1 MVAESGHILKTPA
14 QQQAVVTVDKS
25 LLVSAAAGSGK
36 TTVLADRCVHLV
48 CDADRPC
55 DVDELLV
62 VTFTEAAAAE
72 MKSRIAQS
80 LRRRAASQPSENL
93 ARQLALIDQAQVS
106 TLHGFCA
113 RLLRQN
119 FHIAGVDPAFRI
131 LDGQEARLLRQQI
144 ARELFRDSYGSL
156 TGFEHFIDCYGDG
169 DDERLVSLLFNTH
182 EMLCSLTDPNS
193 WLRAADRRL
202 AQVTSGVLDETL
214 LGAALSEWVSAELG
228 DLERRCSDVLR
239 QLRQIK
245 FPVYERYVQE
255 HFLPVISNL
264 RAIFEG
270 DGLDALV
277 QSLEFDFPRLPSVSN
292 SLPNKDR
299 AFAVIDDL
307 KKAMTSGKWRT
318 VLRFSSEQWQEGM
331 RATLPHARTLFE
343 LIKQFA
349 IRYRRAKDLGRSL
362 DFADLERCTL
372 KMLGGKGQPTE
383 TARAC
388 HRRYRHVLV
397 DEYQDIN
404 ELQDEI
410 LKLVSDGPN
419 LFCVGDVKQSIYRFR
434 LAEPGLFLKR
444 EKSFRDGKSGGKVI
458 DLQKNFRSRKPLL
471 EAINSVFERLMT
483 AEAAEIQ
490 YDQHHRLVHGQT
502 FPPAEDGR
510 TFIGAPI
517 ELELLAKS
525 DHSENEDEN
534 LDQLEREAAFVAGRI
549 RQMMGMEPGT
559 TPMLIADRDADGAS
573 ILRPIRFSD
582 IVILLRT
589 MRFKSEQFARILAAR
604 KIPVHADSVTGYF
617 ESMEVRDMLAL
628 LQLLDNQQQDIPLA
642 ALLRGPLANLT
653 DADDAMA
660 RIRLAYPGET
670 PFHQAVTRY
679 AAEKQDELA
688 KRVGK
693 ILADLQR
700 WREAAGRR
708 PLHEV
713 IWDIFAETGL
723 LAFCEGLPAGA
734 QRVANLLY
742 FHERAATFGSFQRQG
757 LGHFLE
763 FLESLR
769 EESDIGLP
777 ATSSRAAEVVRIMSV
792 HRSKG
797 LEFPVVFLPDLGKRI
812 NLQDTQGSILLDRE
826 LGIGLMVV
834 DELRRVRY
842 PSLASTLVKN
852 RLHRQAMAE
861 ELRVL
866 YVAMTRAKEHL
877 VMVGTTTE
885 KCLQCWQSQ
894 WAGRVGP
901 LPSAEVLGAK
911 RVLDWIG
918 PLAAALGTSTF
929 RTTFHTSE
937 PPSETTKTAAA
948 APASQSPQ
956 EETGPCPA
964 ADAVIQR
971 LTFHYPHHG
980 LAQIPAAQSVT
991 GRKELAEPDDLPDV
1005 IRAAPL
1011 PRVLERP
1018 DFLVGQVVF
1027 SATERGTAT
1036 HLVLQH
1042 LDFRRPCDAA
1052 DVAEQIAA
1060 LVARRAIS
1068 AAAAKEVDQEAI
1080 VWFATSDV
1088 GQLLRQNA
1096 DRLRREIAVYFA
1108 APSFTSPGTPRE
1120 AGWGPERIG
1129 TSALPPPPQPSSGV
1143 PGEGENAAALDEV
1156 MVRGRLDLLLP
1167 LADGNVIVDYKTD
1180 AVDENSA
1187 KLRAEEYRPQMNL
1200 YRHAIERITGKPV
1213 KDVHLVFMRP
1223 RRSIRI

>member
-1 MVAESGHILKTPA
+1 MGVERQSLMRTPA

-48 CDADRPC
+48 CDAEPPC

-72 MKSRIAQS
+72 MKTRIGQS
-80 LRRRAASQPSENL
+80 LRRRFHEQPTDNL

-113 RLLRQN
+113 RLLRQH
-119 FHIAGVDPAFRI
+119 FHIANIDPAFRI
-131 LDGQEARLLRQQI
+131 LDGDEARLLRLQI
-144 ARELFRDSYGSL
+144 ARELFRDSYDGL
-156 TGFEHFIDCYGDG
+156 PGFAQFIDCYGEG
-169 DDERLVSLLFNTH
+169 NDERLACLLVDTH

-193 WLRAADRRL
+193 WLKEADRRL
-202 AQVTSGVLDETL
+202 TECATGSLEDAQLGEVLR
-214 LGAALSEWVSAELG
+214 EWVDNELR
-228 DLERRCSDVLR
+228 DLQRRCDGALR
-239 QLRQIK
+239 QLRQIN
-245 FPVYERYVQE
+245 FPIYERYVKE
-255 HFLPVISNL
+255 NFVPVIADL
-264 RAIFEG
+264 RSTFQS

-277 QSLEFDFPRLPSVSN
+277 ESLDFKFPSLPRTPKT
-292 SLPNKDR
+292 LPNKER
-299 AFAVIDDL
+299 ATAAIEDL
-307 KKAMTSGKWRT
+307 KTCMNKGTWRE
-318 VLRFSSEQWQEGM
+318 VLRFSSLQWQQGM

-349 IRYRRAKDLGRSL
+349 IRYRRAKDLSRSL
-362 DFADLERCTL
+362 DFADLERYTL
-372 KMLGGKGQPTE
+372 KVLSEKGRPSK
-383 TARAC
+383 TAGAC
-388 HRRYRHVLV
+388 HGRYRHVLV

-410 LKLVSDGPN
+410 LKLVSHGPN

-434 LAEPGLFLKR
+434 LAEPARFLER
-444 EKSFRDGKSGGKVI
+444 EKLFRDGQSVGKVI
-458 DLQKNFRSRKPLL
+458 DLQQNFRSRKPLL

-490 YDQHHRLVHGQT
+490 YDQHHRLIHGQT

-510 TFIGAPI
+510 TFAGAPI

-525 DHSENEDEN
+525 ENEEEE
-534 LDQLEREAAFVAGRI
+534 LDQLEREAEFVAGRI

-559 TPMLIADRDADGAS
+559 TPMLIADRDPAAAP

-589 MRFKSEQFARILAAR
+589 MRYKSEQFARILAEQQ
-604 KIPVHADSVTGYF
+604 IPVHADSVTGYF

-653 DADDAMA
+653 DADDALA

-679 AAEKQDELA
+679 AAEKQDDLA
-688 KRVGK
+688 KQVGK
-693 ILADLQR
+693 ILADLGR

-713 IWDIFAETGL
+713 IWDIYAETGL
-723 LAFCEGLPAGA
+723 LALCEGLPAGA

-742 FHERAATFGSFQRQG
+742 FHERAATFASFQRQG

-777 ATSSRAAEVVRIMSV
+777 ATSSRAADVVRIMSV

-797 LEFPVVFLPDLGKRI
+797 LEFPVVFLPDLGKGI

-826 LGIGLMVV
+826 LGIGLAVV

-842 PSLASTLVKN
+842 PSLAWTLVKN

-894 WAGRVGP
+894 WTGHVGP
-901 LPSAEVLGAK
+901 LPSGEVLGA
-911 RVLDWIG
+911 RCILDWIG

-929 RTTFHTSE
+929 RTTFHTGE
-937 PPSETTKTAAA
+937 PPTEPKKTTAA

-956 EETGPCPA
+956 EESDPSPA

-971 LTFHYPHHG
+971 LTFRYPHQH
-980 LAQIPAAQSVT
+980 LAQTPAAQSVT
-991 GRKELAEPDDLPDV
+991 GRKELAEPEDLPEV

-1018 DFLVGQVVF
+1018 DFLVEQVAF

-1042 LDFRRPCDAA
+1042 LDFRRTCDAA
-1052 DVAEQIAA
+1052 DVANQIAE

-1080 VWFATSDV
+1080 VWFATSDI
-1088 GQLLRQNA
+1088 GKLLRQNA
-1096 DRLRREIAVYFA
+1096 DRLRREIPVYFI
-1108 APSFTSPGTPRE
+1108 APSFTSPGSP
-1120 AGWGPERIG
+1120 
-1129 TSALPPPPQPSSGV
+1129 V
-1143 PGEGENAAALDEV
+1143 EGENAASLDQV

-1180 AVDENSA
+1180 AVNDEKSA

-1223 RRSIRI
+1223 RHSIRI